1 MKRSRAFSCG
11 NECGNVSSRRDA
23 CAHELTSPAVGDHLS
38 SLSGMASTPAPQRP
52 PTDSPGGFHSPATSP
67 QLAMMRNELFKLTS
81 TLKQLHAEKQAAK
94 DQVEALRAELG
105 RETKRS
111 PSAAWETRTS
121 FVLPVEHTSPTPA
134 RTSKISDNEDVH
146 RIRAFAFPK
155 STADP
160 SEDGLFAPSP
170 VKTTFGSG
178 YTPSGPDPT
187 DFQIPLDTPSEYGG
201 YARDLPRGFGTTVS
215 RCINFEHTCG
225 SCKGKLF
232 VL

>member
-1 MKRSRAFSCG
+1 M
-11 NECGNVSSRRDA
+11 SSQA
-23 CAHELTSPAVGDHLS
+23 KPPTVGDHLS
-38 SLSGMASTPAPQRP
+38 SLSGMASAPTPHRAPI
-52 PTDSPGGFHSPATSP
+52 DSPGGFQSPTTAP

-111 PSAAWETRTS
+111 PGTAWEARTA
-121 FVLPVEHTSPTPA
+121 FTFPVEHTSPTPS
-134 RTSKISDNEDVH
+134 RTGKTPDNADAH

-155 STADP
+155 SAASTDDA
-160 SEDGLFAPSP
+160 LFAPSP
-170 VKTTFGSG
+170 INTTFGSG
-178 YTPSGPDPT
+178 FPVGPDPT
-187 DFQIPLDTPSEYGG
+187 DFQIPVDTPSEYGG
-201 YARDLPRGFGTTVS
+201 YARNLPLAFDTAPT

-225 SCKGKLF
+225 SCRGKLF

>member
-1 MKRSRAFSCG
+1 MTSRALA
-11 NECGNVSSRRDA
+11 D
-23 CAHELTSPAVGDHLS
+23 LLAVGDHLS
-38 SLSGMASTPAPQRP
+38 SLSGMAATPAPHRP
-52 PTDSPGGFHSPATSP
+52 PIDSPGGFHSPATSP

-105 RETKRS
+105 ETKRS
-111 PSAAWETRTS
+111 PGTAWETRTS

-134 RTSKISDNEDVH
+134 RASKTSDNEDVH

-155 STADP
+155 STAEQ

-170 VKTTFGSG
+170 TTFGSS
-178 YTPSGPDPT
+178 YTPSGPDAT

-225 SCKGKLF
+225 SCRGKLF